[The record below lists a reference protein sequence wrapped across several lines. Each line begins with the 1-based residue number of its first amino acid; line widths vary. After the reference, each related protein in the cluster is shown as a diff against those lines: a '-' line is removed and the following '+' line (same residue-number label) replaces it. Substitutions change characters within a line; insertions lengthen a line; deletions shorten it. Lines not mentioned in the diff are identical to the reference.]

1 MQTILKLLKL
11 FTAAERRRLIPIMI
25 AILVMSA
32 LEVDGIGS
40 LGPFVAVVADP
51 TVVG

>member
-1 MQTILKLLKL
+1 MKTILKLLKL

-32 LEVDGIGS
+32 LGMQSMQRDHV
-40 LGPFVAVVADP
+40 
-51 TVVG
+51 